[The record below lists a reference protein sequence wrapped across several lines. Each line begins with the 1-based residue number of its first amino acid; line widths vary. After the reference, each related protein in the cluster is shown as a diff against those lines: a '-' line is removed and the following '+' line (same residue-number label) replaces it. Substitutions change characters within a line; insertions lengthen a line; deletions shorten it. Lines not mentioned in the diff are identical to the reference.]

1 MEEKVTYVGLDV
13 HAEKTVASWGRP
25 LEQVRRLEV
34 PTSREGYR
42 ILTRRIGRTRLWGAY
57 EASSCGFVPY
67 DWLVEMDWR
76 VSVIPPTHIKRS
88 RKSRKNK
95 ADPKDADMLRDLVMS
110 HGELGAEMAEVFI
123 PDKELRDDRELTRQR
138 LHLKEKSSAVKA
150 GILQLLRRHGVDRPA
165 DLKSKWTKKHV
176 AWLRRLAG
184 EKGALPPMSR
194 LVLAGQ
200 LRTLDF
206 LERETA
212 ILDEALERMTQ
223 KPRYEAALKRMT
235 RHKGVG
241 PLTAAVVLLELGDPH
256 RFANRRKVG
265 SFFGLTPSRR
275 DSGRQ
280 VDHLGHITR
289 MGSSLARKVLNQ
301 AAWAYLRCNDKQNAW
316 FSQVA
321 NRRRKKIAIVG
332 VMRKLAILLWHEAKA
347 A

>member
-1 MEEKVTYVGLDV
+1 MT
-13 HAEKTVASWGRP
+13 
-25 LEQVRRLEV
+25 
-34 PTSREGYR
+34 
-42 ILTRRIGRTRLWGAY
+42 
-57 EASSCGFVPY
+57 
-67 DWLVEMDWR
+67 
-76 VSVIPPTHIKRS
+76 
-88 RKSRKNK
+88 
-95 ADPKDADMLRDLVMS
+95 
-110 HGELGAEMAEVFI
+110 EVFI

-150 GILQLLRRHGVDRPA
+150 GILQLLRRHGVGRPA

-206 LERETA
+206 LERETV